1 MLLQA
6 PIFHGYAISL
16 YIELAG
22 KTSVE
27 ELNAALSGDHVTVWH
42 GEDDAPSN
50 VNAAGQ
56 EQIQIAARHDAVREN
71 GFWIWA
77 ASDNLR
83 VSAVAA
89 VECAESLIPGRPRGT
104 VQ

>member
-1 MLLQA
+1 VE
-6 PIFHGYAISL
+6 ISQG
-16 YIELAG
+16 IED
-22 KTSVE
+22 SP
-27 ELNAALSGDHVTVWH
+27 N
-42 GEDDAPSN
+42 N

-56 EQIQIAARHDAVREN
+56 EKIQIAVRQDTGRNN

-77 ASDNLR
+77 AADNLR
-83 VSAVAA
+83 ILAVAA

>member
-1 MLLQA
+1 VE
-6 PIFHGYAISL
+6 ISHS
-16 YIELAG
+16 A
-22 KTSVE
+22 
-27 ELNAALSGDHVTVWH
+27 
-42 GEDDAPSN
+42 EDSPNN

-56 EQIQIAARHDAVREN
+56 EKIQVAIRQDN
-71 GFWIWA
+71 GHGKGYWIWA

-83 VSAVAA
+83 LMAVAA

>member
-1 MLLQA
+1 M
-6 PIFHGYAISL
+6 I
-16 YIELAG
+16 
-22 KTSVE
+22 
-27 ELNAALSGDHVTVWH
+27 
-42 GEDDAPSN
+42 
-50 VNAAGQ
+50 
-56 EQIQIAARHDAVREN
+56 VRKDSERDN

-83 VSAVAA
+83 VAAMAA